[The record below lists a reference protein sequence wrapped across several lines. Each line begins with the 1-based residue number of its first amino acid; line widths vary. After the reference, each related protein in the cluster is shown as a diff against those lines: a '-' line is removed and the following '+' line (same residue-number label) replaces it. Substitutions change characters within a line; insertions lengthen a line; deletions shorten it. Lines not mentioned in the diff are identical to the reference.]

1 MPQRTRS
8 LSARRLDISDWL
20 STLTPATLTHY
31 AGILVG
37 LILMVRGGLGGIYYS
52 SRYRSKKKID
62 PRVQVGRMLYLFVGF
77 FLVAVELLYFL
88 FGIDW
93 FHKSLLR

>member
-1 MPQRTRS
+1 

-20 STLTPATLTHY
+20 EAIKPQLLTHA
-31 AGILVG
+31 AGFVVG

-52 SRYRSKKKID
+52 DRFSRRKNSR
-62 PRVQVGRMLYLFVGF
+62 PVQIGRILYLFVGF
-77 FLVAVELLYFL
+77 FLVSVEVLYFL

-93 FHKSLLR
+93 FHKSLMR

>member
-1 MPQRTRS
+1 V
-8 LSARRLDISDWL
+8 
-20 STLTPATLTHY
+20 
-31 AGILVG
+31 VG

-52 SRYRSKKKID
+52 DRYRNKKNISG
-62 PRVQVGRMLYLFVGF
+62 RVQVGRILYLLVGF

-93 FHKSLLR
+93 FHKSLMR